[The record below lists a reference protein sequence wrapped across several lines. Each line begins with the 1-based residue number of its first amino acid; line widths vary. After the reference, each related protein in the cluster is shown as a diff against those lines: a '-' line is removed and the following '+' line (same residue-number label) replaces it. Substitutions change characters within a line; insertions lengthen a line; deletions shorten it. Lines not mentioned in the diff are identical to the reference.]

1 MFENLMHKYCVRS
14 FVSTLV
20 QCFPYFGKSL
30 IAAIVVTC
38 ALVSLPSAAVA
49 QELLQNRSFESPV
62 APANG
67 NNFYATMPNWT
78 TTYVGTAQPLPVNI
92 IKAFST
98 YGGGPLTTPPLGGT
112 QYFDVNGR
120 AGAVL
125 QTVTLATAGLV
136 DYGVYYS
143 TRDGITNVPGMTI
156 NIRNSAN
163 AVVSTVTGAFTAADT
178 LYSWKL
184 IGASNVPL
192 AAGSYTIEI
201 IVPDL
206 ANIDLASFV
215 YKPPLQL
222 TKSSVVISDP
232 VNNTTNPKFIPG
244 AIVEY
249 TLTVT
254 NPTTS
259 TYSVVGNTIFVVDK
273 TPVGLEFGL
282 ATITPGTGPAS
293 FATTN
298 ALTTYTFT
306 SLASTTDGLDFAYD
320 ATGTI
325 WTNSPSAGAI
335 ANGYDP
341 LITFIRLKVG
351 GSMPA
356 GASFNFRIRYRL
368 K

>member
-1 MFENLMHKYCVRS
+1 MSLMRNCS
-14 FVSTLV
+14 AA
-20 QCFPYFGKSL
+20 L
-30 IAAIVVTC
+30 IAKGAGRCRVAIKQLCLFLAVAV
-38 ALVSLPSAAVA
+38 LGGLSMPQAAFA
-49 QELLQNRSFESPV
+49 QELLQNRSFENPTGGF
-62 APANG
+62 NG
-67 NNFYATMPNWT
+67 NNFFATLPNWT
-78 TTYVGTAQPLPVNI
+78 TTFTGAAQPLPVNI
-92 IKAFST
+92 IKAFPT
-98 YGGGPLTTPPLGGT
+98 YAGGPVVTPTGGGA

-120 AGAVL
+120 AGTIL
-125 QTVTLATAGLV
+125 QTVTLPAAGMV
-136 DYGVYYS
+136 DYSVYYS
-143 TRDGITNVPGMTI
+143 TREGLRDLAGLTI
-156 NIRNSAN
+156 NIRNAAN
-163 AVVSTVTGAFTAADT
+163 TVVSTVTGAFTTADP

-184 IGASNVPL
+184 VGSSNVPL
-192 AAGSYTIEI
+192 PAGSYTIEI
-201 IVPDL
+201 LVPDF
-206 ANIDLASFV
+206 ANVDLASFV

-222 TKSSVVISDP
+222 SKTSVIISDP
-232 VNNTTNPKFIPG
+232 VNNTVNPKAIPG

-259 TYSVVGNTIFVVDK
+259 TYSVTGNTIFVVDK
-273 TPVGLEFGL
+273 TPAGLEFGL

-335 ANGYDP
+335 TNGYDP